1 MGRRRT
7 IERIR
12 WYSYRYNALGRTVG
26 QSDGVH
32 GKPIADEEGATMRYE
47 SQSEG
52 IRVAVRPRFSMAESD
67 LGEGTFVFTYKVYLQ
82 NEGTEAAQLLFR
94 HWRIHDSLGEDQE
107 VDGEGVVGEQPVL
120 VPGGKHEY
128 LSFCVLRSPVGHMEG
143 YYTFVRPN
151 GDRFRV
157 GVPRFALEAPLPPP
171 DGEERRAQAN

>member
-1 MGRRRT
+1 
-7 IERIR
+7 
-12 WYSYRYNALGRTVG
+12 
-26 QSDGVH
+26 
-32 GKPIADEEGATMRYE
+32 MRYE

-67 LGEGTFVFTYKVYLQ
+67 LGEGTFVFTYEVRLQ

-94 HWRIHDSLGEDQE
+94 HWHIHDSLGEDQE

-120 VPGGKHEY
+120 VPGGRHEY
-128 LSFCVLRSPVGHMEG
+128 LSFCVLHSPVGHMEG

-171 DGEERRAQAN
+171 DREERRAQAN